1 LVVSLYG
8 ASQESNSQTDWG
20 SSELVMANIIKL
32 EEAMKILHCNRQDIV
47 WLLLVNRF
55 NEFEIPPYKRSSSI

>member
-1 LVVSLYG
+1 
-8 ASQESNSQTDWG
+8 
-20 SSELVMANIIKL
+20 MANIIKL